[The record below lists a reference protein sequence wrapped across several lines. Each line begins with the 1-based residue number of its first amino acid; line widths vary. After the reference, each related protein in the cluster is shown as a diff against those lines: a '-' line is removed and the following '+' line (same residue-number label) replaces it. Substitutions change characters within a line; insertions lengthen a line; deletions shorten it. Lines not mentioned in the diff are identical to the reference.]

1 MKSILAWVGGLRR
14 GEVEPEAYQQ
24 ALTQLRQ
31 HWHQQ
36 EQKLDQLEV
45 AAPDRELWQNLV
57 RPGLR
62 AAYRCLIAAA
72 NEGLLYGN
80 KRDPQYL
87 PALYHLLDSFAR
99 IHAVLQAHLK
109 DLTGWAQEHIA
120 RELAAQIQPYQPPD
134 SSTGQTFRTPDHK
147 A

>member
-14 GEVEPEAYQQ
+14 GEVEPAAYQQ
-24 ALTQLRQ
+24 ALTYLRQ
-31 HWHQQ
+31 HWQHQ

-72 NEGLLYGN
+72 SEGLLYGD
-80 KRDPQYL
+80 KRDPKYL
-87 PALYHLLDSFAR
+87 PAIYHLLDSFAR

-120 RELAAQIQPYQPPD
+120 RELAAQIQPYQPPESP
-134 SSTGQTFRTPDHK
+134 SSKTFEAPDDKH
-147 A
+147 